1 MRAHR
6 LRFAGEATLG
16 RLLPKKE
23 PLSGVVTWRH
33 LSLSLSLFRLR
44 RSAAC
49 RLPEGQLARKAV
61 ITVCAAV
68 HVHNSFREPRLR
80 GDDVVVCLGC
90 WDPLVI
96 IGVKRVPTFWG

>member
-23 PLSGVVTWRH
+23 PPERRSH
-33 LSLSLSLFRLR
+33 LASSLSLFRLR

-68 HVHNSFREPRLR
+68 HIHNSFREPRLR
-80 GDDVVVCLGC
+80 GDDVDVCLGC